1 MTTAMRP
8 DTEIS
13 KISFGIGRMSDEE
26 YDREFSK
33 EGVTPR
39 PGTSNTGNA
48 AAARAASR
56 AIRSFSQLAV
66 ITAAENKRRTMTRTD
81 YRMAGNTMIKK
92 GLNEMEMRLCRRRDL
107 ATSSPDSVMSETDFG
122 ILRQTLEGFSVHI
135 VVHDSLT
142 LDQLKQMQLKSK
154 LKCNADLGIH
164 TATMMTPH
172 AGETATLPETDAAD
186 AAAFVKK
193 CQEQYKADLTQLSE
207 SLSAEILRM
216 YNGNE
221 KVPSQHAQI
230 ACSSDHHILQNILSP
245 ETIRRRFLSLN
256 ALTRAIRSE
265 LLAFLANDARGKDHA
280 IVVQQI
286 KNSRAV
292 AATEKKL

>member
-26 YDREFSK
+26 YDSEFSK

-92 GLNEMEMRLCRRRDL
+92 GIQRSYCRPRQPYAGPTQAN
-107 ATSSPDSVMSETDFG
+107 ATQK
-122 ILRQTLEGFSVHI
+122 QT
-135 VVHDSLT
+135 
-142 LDQLKQMQLKSK
+142 QMQ
-154 LKCNADLGIH
+154 C
-164 TATMMTPH
+164 
-172 AGETATLPETDAAD
+172 
-186 AAAFVKK
+186 
-193 CQEQYKADLTQLSE
+193 
-207 SLSAEILRM
+207 
-216 YNGNE
+216 
-221 KVPSQHAQI
+221 
-230 ACSSDHHILQNILSP
+230 
-245 ETIRRRFLSLN
+245 
-256 ALTRAIRSE
+256 
-265 LLAFLANDARGKDHA
+265 
-280 IVVQQI
+280 
-286 KNSRAV
+286 
-292 AATEKKL
+292 

>member
-1 MTTAMRP
+1 MN
-8 DTEIS
+8 
-13 KISFGIGRMSDEE
+13 K
-26 YDREFSK
+26 
-33 EGVTPR
+33 GV
-39 PGTSNTGNA
+39 
-48 AAARAASR
+48 
-56 AIRSFSQLAV
+56 
-66 ITAAENKRRTMTRTD
+66 
-81 YRMAGNTMIKK
+81 
-92 GLNEMEMRLCRRRDL
+92 NEMEPRLCRRRVL

-142 LDQLKQMQLKSK
+142 LDQLKQMQ

-193 CQEQYKADLTQLSE
+193 CQEQYKADLTQLND

-230 ACSSDHHILQNILSP
+230 ACSSDHLILQNILSP

-265 LLAFLANDARGKDHA
+265 LLAFLANDVRGKDHA